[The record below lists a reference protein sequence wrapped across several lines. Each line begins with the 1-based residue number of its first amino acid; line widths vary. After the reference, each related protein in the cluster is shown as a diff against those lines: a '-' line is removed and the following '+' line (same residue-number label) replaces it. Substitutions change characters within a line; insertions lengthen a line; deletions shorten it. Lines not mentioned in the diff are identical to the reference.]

1 MTDNSGE
8 TPAADS
14 GETSADVAGDKPA
27 DVPAGNDPFEVEE
40 RHAVGSTFHLVD
52 LSGSSFHE
60 VRLREAKINDADLRG
75 FVVRD
80 AYVDGLVLT
89 GVMGERLQL
98 DGEFGEVIVNGVDV
112 APFVESELA
121 RRHPEYALMKPDDP
135 AGFVTAWDAVESFW
149 ATTIS
154 DVRSLGESLLH
165 ESVAGEWSFI
175 QTLRHLVFATECWV
189 HRATLG
195 EMAPWLPLSLPWDS
209 MPPTEGVP
217 WDRDARP
224 TLAEVL
230 EMRADRMGAVRR
242 VVEGLTEE
250 QLAST
255 GPELTG
261 PGWPPAGE
269 SFPVRESLHT
279 VLNEEWCHH
288 RFALRDLAVLTA
300 R

>member
-8 TPAADS
+8 TPAIDS
-14 GETSADVAGDKPA
+14 GETSADVA
-27 DVPAGNDPFEVEE
+27 AGNDPFEVEE

-149 ATTIS
+149 DTTIS
-154 DVRSLGESLLH
+154 DVRSLDESLLH

-175 QTLRHLVFATECWV
+175 QTLRHLVFATGAGC
-189 HRATLG
+189 T
-195 EMAPWLPLSLPWDS
+195 
-209 MPPTEGVP
+209 
-217 WDRDARP
+217 ARP
-224 TLAEVL
+224 SAKWRRGCRCRCRGTPCRPPRACRGI
-230 EMRADRMGAVRR
+230 EMRARR
-242 VVEGLTEE
+242 WRRCLRC
-250 QLAST
+250 APT
-255 GPELTG
+255 G
-261 PGWPPAGE
+261 WARCAG
-269 SFPVRESLHT
+269 SSRV
-279 VLNEEWCHH
+279 
-288 RFALRDLAVLTA
+288 
-300 R
+300 